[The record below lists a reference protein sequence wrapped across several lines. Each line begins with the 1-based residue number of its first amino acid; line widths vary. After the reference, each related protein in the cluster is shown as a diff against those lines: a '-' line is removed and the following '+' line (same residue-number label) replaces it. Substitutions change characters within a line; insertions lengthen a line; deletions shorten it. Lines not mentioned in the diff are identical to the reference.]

1 MTATIEVVGSIEYTR
16 GRDFFDPADHP
27 NAHVTIVGCGGIG
40 SFTAHALAKLGIPSL
55 TLVDFDVVEAHNI
68 PNQLYDTSDLGHLK
82 VERLAAFIEDT
93 THAEVRSVDGQ
104 IGPHG
109 VVIHSGPGE
118 GSTLPLSGIVIS
130 ALDSMNARQM
140 LWEQVRGQFG
150 VSLLIDGR
158 LGGQNIVVYTSI
170 PVHMPDIEGYAAT
183 LHSDEDGLDMPC
195 TGRNV
200 IDVGYAM
207 AAIITRHVRQHITN
221 HEVPKITFQDQESMT
236 LATSGWLL

>member
-1 MTATIEVVGSIEYTR
+1 MTATMEVLGEIEYTR
-16 GRDFFDPADHP
+16 GRDFFDPSEHP

-40 SFTAHALAKLGIPSL
+40 SFTAHALAKLGIPSI

-68 PNQLYDTSDLGHLK
+68 PNQAYTMEDIGLPK
-82 VERLAAFIEDT
+82 AVALAHALDQTTKADVSIIE
-93 THAEVRSVDGQ
+93 AQIVDG
-104 IGPHG
+104 GLDT
-109 VVIHSGPGE
+109 GE
-118 GSTLPLSGIVIS
+118 AWPLGGIIIS
-130 ALDSMNARQM
+130 ALDSMYARQM

-150 VSLLIDGR
+150 TSLLIDGR
-158 LGGQNIVVYTSI
+158 LGGQNIVVYTAI
-170 PVHMPDIEGYAAT
+170 PVHMPDIAGYEAT
-183 LHSDEDGLDMPC
+183 LISDDSEHILEQPC

-221 HEVPKITFQDQESMT
+221 HEVPKITFQDQENMT